1 MKKFIIAMLCVA
13 VLFGFAA
20 CDNSTG
26 NPADTDTTTSTPVS
40 EAAQLRSA
48 AQFVESL
55 LYTPVSAGGMGTPAT
70 APIINVV
77 DIINSA
83 SEYNASFADEKLTIT
98 REYPEGGNVVGEVT
112 VVLSGTYKAP
122 TDKDTADGT
131 LDVNDYTVSATDL
144 KILGNGDYQ
153 TISFSV
159 TAPVKGI
166 VIESIKADG
175 SSWAYEV
182 NSQAT
187 IYAPLPDQAA
197 SATVTIPV
205 VVSYSAD
212 DSAIPTV
219 ETKKFDSGLV
229 AVLSTLLSKGSFD
242 PQSYVITDVI
252 GNASGSGYLAQL
264 KTPANLAQLITDV
277 TTMIGKTPVTG
288 LTTVTPNWSVDDSKS
303 DTTNNVGTVTL
314 SVEAKNYKMGTASI
328 SGTFALSFDGKQP
341 VSATEIALTNLVI
354 TGSINLEGCDYPI
367 TLVSSAENHPIA
379 AKEFKNLNA
388 VLNSAAEGGAIESFA
403 VPTSQTISVGDLTG
417 IATVE
422 GFVYELPVSTT

>member
-1 MKKFIIAMLCVA
+1 MKQVNP
-13 VLFGFAA
+13 
-20 CDNSTG
+20 NS
-26 NPADTDTTTSTPVS
+26 
-40 EAAQLRSA
+40 
-48 AQFVESL
+48 
-55 LYTPVSAGGMGTPAT
+55 
-70 APIINVV
+70 
-77 DIINSA
+77 
-83 SEYNASFADEKLTIT
+83 
-98 REYPEGGNVVGEVT
+98 
-112 VVLSGTYKAP
+112 
-122 TDKDTADGT
+122 
-131 LDVNDYTVSATDL
+131 DYTVSATDL

-175 SSWAYEV
+175 SSWAYKV

-264 KTPANLAQLITDV
+264 KTPANLAKLITDV

-403 VPTSQTISVGDLTG
+403 VPASQTISVGDLTG